1 MIKSD
6 KRNKPQLEK
15 IGTNKI
21 GRIRQSKE
29 ELNEA
34 KDTLEIAKSIP
45 RKVFIAPKGFTYNK
59 GY

>member
-1 MIKSD
+1 MRKAD

-15 IGTNKI
+15 IETNKI
-21 GRIRQSKE
+21 GRLKPSKE

-34 KDTLEIAKSIP
+34 IDTLEIAKSIP
-45 RKVFIAPKGFTYNK
+45 RKVFFAPKGFTHNK

>member
-1 MIKSD
+1 MRKTD
-6 KRNKPQLEK
+6 KRNKPQLDK

-45 RKVFIAPKGFTYNK
+45 RKVFIAPKGFTFNK

>member
-1 MIKSD
+1 MRKSD

-21 GRIRQSKE
+21 GRIRLSKE

-45 RKVFIAPKGFTYNK
+45 RKVFFAPKGFTFNK

>member
-1 MIKSD
+1 MRKSD

-45 RKVFIAPKGFTYNK
+45 RKVFFFFYGFTYNK

>member
-1 MIKSD
+1 MRKSD

-34 KDTLEIAKSIP
+34 KDTLEIAKLIP

>member
-1 MIKSD
+1 MRKTD
-6 KRNKPQLEK
+6 KRNKPELDK

-34 KDTLEIAKSIP
+34 KSILEIAKQIP
-45 RKVFIAPKGFTYNK
+45 RKVFIAPKGFTYKK
-59 GY
+59 GK

>member
-1 MIKSD
+1 MRKTD

-34 KDTLEIAKSIP
+34 KSILEIAKQIP
-45 RKVFIAPKGFTYNK
+45 RKVFIAPKGFTYDK

>member
-1 MIKSD
+1 MRKSD

-34 KDTLEIAKSIP
+34 KDTLGIAKSIP
-45 RKVFIAPKGFTYNK
+45 RKVFFAPKGFTYNK

>member
-1 MIKSD
+1 MRKSD
-6 KRNKPQLEK
+6 KRNKPELDK
-15 IGTNKI
+15 IETNKI

-45 RKVFIAPKGFTYNK
+45 RRIFIAPKGFTYNK

>member
-1 MIKSD
+1 MRKSD

-45 RKVFIAPKGFTYNK
+45 RKVFFAPKGFTFNK

>member
-1 MIKSD
+1 MRKSD
-6 KRNKPQLEK
+6 KRNKPELDK

-34 KDTLEIAKSIP
+34 KSILEIAKQIP
-45 RKVFIAPKGFTYNK
+45 RKVFFAPKGFTYSK